1 MKNTRIAAL
10 RRGWREVKVVEPN
23 DLGIPFLNPLYRRG
37 IVWVKSAP
45 FIIIIPL
52 AFTFFIALAV
62 LSRFFIVRLATFIQY
77 GF

>member
-1 MKNTRIAAL
+1 MKHTRIAAL
-10 RRGWREVKVVEPN
+10 KRGWREMKVVEPN
-23 DLGIPFLNPLYRRG
+23 DLGIPFLNTLYRRS

-52 AFTFFIALAV
+52 AFAFFIAVAV
-62 LSRFFIVRLATFIQY
+62 VSRFFIVRLATFIQY